1 MKVIKNEDRLKAK
14 REFLTKKR
22 KEIEEEEKENMA
34 RENEG

>member
-14 REFLTKKR
+14 REFLAKKR